1 MRSSARIPSI
11 LAGLVLAAGG
21 ALVVAPA
28 ASASVQQCQQYV
40 VSHGKP
46 STADVAQ
53 ACYQGA
59 IGNQTSCV
67 ASLKAAGISTDVS
80 NGACRAAH

>member
-11 LAGLVLAAGG
+11 FAGLALAAGG
-21 ALVVAPA
+21 ALLVAPT

-40 VSHGKP
+40 VAHGKP

-67 ASLKAAGISTDVS
+67 ASLTAAGISTNVS
-80 NGACRAAH
+80 NGACRASR

>member
-1 MRSSARIPSI
+1 MRRSARISSI

-21 ALVVAPA
+21 AFFAAPA
-28 ASASVQQCQQYV
+28 ASAGVQDCQQYV

-46 STADVAQ
+46 ATADTAQ
-53 ACYQGA
+53 ACYQGS

-67 ASLKAAGISTDVS
+67 ASLQQAGISANDS
-80 NGACRAAH
+80 SGACRAAH